1 LLFRKAERDDVKHEQ
16 NAVVNGETFHFG
28 AECALH
34 RDRVYS
40 YKLKNFEPQV
50 FIFEYLLMTTLDH
63 VLSGFIITGHYS
75 LCTKQCVLNIRNE
88 Q

>member
-1 LLFRKAERDDVKHEQ
+1 LLFRKSERDDVKHEQ

-40 YKLKNFEPQV
+40 YKLKNSEPQV
-50 FIFEYLLMTTLDH
+50 FIFEYLLYYDDISSCTVWVYNNWTLFT
-63 VLSGFIITGHYS
+63 VYEAM
-75 LCTKQCVLNIRNE
+75 CTE
-88 Q
+88 Y